1 MRKQTKPV
9 FKSDFVFLDNL
20 GNLKLTRLRRRLQ
33 KVMSRDQ
40 PDISA
45 ARQTLGEIF
54 YLIQM
59 FYSNTNWVEMAG
71 NQICHSL
78 GEI

>member
-1 MRKQTKPV
+1 
-9 FKSDFVFLDNL
+9 
-20 GNLKLTRLRRRLQ
+20 
-33 KVMSRDQ
+33 MSRDQ
-40 PDISA
+40 PDINA